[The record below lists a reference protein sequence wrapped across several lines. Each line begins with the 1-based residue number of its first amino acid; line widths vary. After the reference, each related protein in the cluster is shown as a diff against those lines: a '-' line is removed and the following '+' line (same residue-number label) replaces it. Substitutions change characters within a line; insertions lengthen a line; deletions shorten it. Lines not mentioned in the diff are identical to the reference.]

1 MNLIGMGISEIRKLL
16 QTKEVSAK
24 EILQS
29 HFEHIEKSEE
39 EIGAFT
45 CLTKDL
51 AYKQAQNID
60 ALVAEGKELPSLA
73 GVPVALKDN
82 LCIPEYPTTCS
93 SKILKDFVPFYYST
107 AVKKLFNSGAIC
119 VGKTNLDEFAMGSST
134 ENSAFK
140 PTRNPWDTKCVPG
153 GSSGGSCAAVA
164 AGYSSIALGSDTGGS
179 VRQPASVCGIVGMKP
194 TYGMVSRFGMIA
206 FASSLDQIGPIAQS
220 VEDTA
225 RTLASIAGHDPQDS
239 TSLSDKELGSNNF
252 DNLFKSFGQERGL
265 ANMKIGVIEE
275 LTGEGNEPEVKAAI
289 EEACKTFVA
298 LGAKVDYVSL
308 PRSKNALAVYYIL
321 ATAEASSN
329 LARFDGVKY
338 GYRDQASKDILSMY
352 NSSRQSGFG
361 PEVKR
366 RIMLGTYVLS
376 SGYYDAYYKKAQQ
389 VRRLLAQDFQKLFQS
404 YDFLISPTSPTVA
417 FQFGDKTDD
426 PLQMYL
432 SDIASIPANLAG
444 LPALSLPCGFGKGGL
459 PIGLQLV
466 GPPLSDTK
474 LLASAYAF
482 EQTTEFHKK
491 KSPLLTSM
499 AR

>member
-1 MNLIGMGISEIRKLL
+1 MHLIGQNISEIRKLL
-16 QTKEVSAK
+16 QAKQVSAK
-24 EILQS
+24 EVLKS
-29 HFEHIEKSEE
+29 HFDHIEKSETK
-39 EIGAFT
+39 IAAFT

-51 AYKQAQNID
+51 AYKQAETID
-60 ALVAEGKELPSLA
+60 QLIAKNEKLPSLA
-73 GVPVALKDN
+73 GIPVALKDN
-82 LCIPEYPTTCS
+82 LCLPDYPTTCS
-93 SKILKDFVPFYYST
+93 SKILKDFIPFYHST
-107 AVKKLFNSGAIC
+107 AVKKLFNAGAIC

-140 PTRNPWDTKCVPG
+140 LTRNPWNTDCVPG

-164 AGYSSIALGSDTGGS
+164 AGFAPIALGSDTGGS

-194 TYGMVSRFGMIA
+194 TYGLVSRFGLVA

-225 RTLASIAGHDPQDS
+225 RTLAVISGYDPKDS
-239 TSLSDKELGSNNF
+239 TSLAQSGISEELLNTLGQSSDLKNI
-252 DNLFKSFGQERGL
+252 
-265 ANMKIGVIEE
+265 KIGVIEE
-275 LTGEGNEPEVKAAI
+275 LTGDGNESEVKLAI
-289 EEACKTFVA
+289 ENACKTFTD
-298 LGAKVDYVSL
+298 LGAEVDYVSL

-338 GYRDQASKDILSMY
+338 GYRDEGSKDILSMY
-352 NSSRQSGFG
+352 NSTRKEGFG
-361 PEVKR
+361 SEVKR

-389 VRRLLAQDFQKLFQS
+389 VRRLLAQDFQKLFAS

-417 FQFGDKTDD
+417 FRFGAKTDD

-466 GPPLSDTK
+466 GAPLSDSK
-474 LLASAYAF
+474 LLKSAYVF
-482 EQTTEFHKK
+482 EQATVFHKQ
-491 KSPLLTSM
+491 KSPLIVHQ
-499 AR
+499 